1 MLPIQWIV
9 FAEHILLDEKEK
21 AEFNRDTVEYLASFQ
36 NYQTVK
42 TIKDAREEQQQEEEE
57 QPDLPEQISSEE
69 IFYKQLKEMGINL
82 DSQKIDQAKNSEIKR
97 QKKEEEETLPKLS
110 TRQQL
115 QQDMARVIRSKE

>member
-42 TIKDAREEQQQEEEE
+42 TIKDAREEQQQEEE

-82 DSQKIDQAKNSEIKR
+82 DPQKIDQAKNSEIKR

>member
-42 TIKDAREEQQQEEEE
+42 TIKDAREEQQQEEE

-97 QKKEEEETLPKLS
+97 QKKEEETLPKLS